1 MKNWKIKQVC
11 QVPPHWSGPRHP
23 HSAGPGPH
31 TCTILG
37 LFSSVLRTGGQP
49 MVTERNKILKLTR
62 EGWQGSQ
69 HHGYP
74 PASPQDST
82 LVPFKEHPGKTASPC
97 SAPLLPGWVPSG
109 PAHTCA
115 PVGCATHFLSLALAR
130 CPPLH
135 LPLFTQHGCGCD
147 LMEAWVPTAS
157 PQNATCVRKSPR
169 TANVQHTETRS
180 WDGCPQPAPGHPVMG
195 EGADKPQ
202 LRNHGKEGGPQRR
215 PR

>member
-11 QVPPHWSGPRHP
+11 QVPPHWSGPCPSPLCWSWYPPLPRTQ
-23 HSAGPGPH
+23 A
-31 TCTILG
+31 CTILG
-37 LFSSVLRTGGQP
+37 RLSSVLRTGQKP
-49 MVTERNKILKLTR
+49 VVTETNEILKLMT

-82 LVPFKEHPGKTASPC
+82 SVPFKEHPGKTASHC

-115 PVGCATHFLSLALAR
+115 PVGCATHFLSLAPAR

-135 LPLFTQHGCGCD
+135 LPRLHSTDAAVTPWRLGCRLRPHKTRPVHGKAPGQWTCSTLGNQVTG
-147 LMEAWVPTAS
+147 WVPSAH
-157 PQNATCVRKSPR
+157 A
-169 TANVQHTETRS
+169 
-180 WDGCPQPAPGHPVMG
+180 WAPGHG
-195 EGADKPQ
+195 
-202 LRNHGKEGGPQRR
+202 
-215 PR
+215 